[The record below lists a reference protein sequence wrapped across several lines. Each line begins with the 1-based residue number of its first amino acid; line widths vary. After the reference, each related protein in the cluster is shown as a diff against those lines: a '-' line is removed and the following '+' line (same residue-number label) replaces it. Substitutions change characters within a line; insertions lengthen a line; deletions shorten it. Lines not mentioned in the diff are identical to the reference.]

1 MEVTSQMDQGTEE
14 LSVRTVSAMGKG
26 GRERQSLGKALA
38 PCAFHFASPFLVL
51 TAKAELCA

>member
-1 MEVTSQMDQGTEE
+1 MTSQMDQGTEE